1 MNYWCGSGGLVLSC
15 ICEDVGN
22 YFSSVEVSNYHRLLH
37 WNHLLSVDLS
47 DTAGVS
53 FQGVLQSAARL
64 HTPLIQFENANKGH
78 GEKHCEMGKGRFSGH
93 LDSPVGRLEP
103 PGQRRRSGGP
113 RE

>member
-1 MNYWCGSGGLVLSC
+1 M
-15 ICEDVGN
+15 DVGT
-22 YFSSVEVSNYHRLLH
+22 YFSSEEVSNYHCLLH

-64 HTPLIQFENANKGH
+64 HTPSIQYENVNKSH
-78 GEKHCEMGKGRFSGH
+78 GEMGKGCFSGH

>member
-15 ICEDVGN
+15 VCVDVGN
-22 YFSSVEVSNYHRLLH
+22 RFSSVEVSNYHLSLH
-37 WNHLLSVDLS
+37 WKHLVSVDLS

-64 HTPLIQFENANKGH
+64 RTPLIQYENANKRH
-78 GEKHCEMGKGRFSGH
+78 GEKHCEMGKGCFSGH
-93 LDSPVGRLEP
+93 LDSPVGRLGP

>member
-1 MNYWCGSGGLVLSC
+1 MNYRCGSGGLVLSC
-15 ICEDVGN
+15 VCVDVGS

-37 WNHLLSVDLS
+37 RNHLLSVDLS

-53 FQGVLQSAARL
+53 FQGVLQGAARL
-64 HTPLIQFENANKGH
+64 HTPVIQYENANKRH
-78 GEKHCEMGKGRFSGH
+78 GEKRCEMGKGCFTGR